1 MTAAPPLSFAEQL
14 ALLGAPLDIPD
25 GSFAVGVVSPEGG
38 SNAQVVTHKDGV
50 AAWADIQDS
59 GDAFNHV
66 LADGTGLGPFHT
78 VSGLT
83 AGQVLRASGAV
94 AAAFA
99 ILGFSDLSGEV
110 ARGQLP
116 SAIAYE
122 DEANVF
128 TEDQTIQGTLDMDSN
143 EILNYMS
150 VIGSP
155 TFTTIQHMQD
165 IFHSSGWT
173 GGGVLSDAGGG
184 DIDVTAGTGL
194 LRAADT
200 PNLTLSYCDW
210 SVSAGNTVPD
220 GTARFFGVQYGGGSP
235 QVVMKTTDSWDYNTD
250 FPLGSAVREGA
261 TLHISQAE
269 HAVGDHASTMIR
281 RMFEVDKFQR
291 DNNTGG
297 LILSDSADTNRYV
310 EVSAGAVWE
319 RLNRNSFS
327 AFDSDPGGG
336 GDTFDTY
343 KHVTS
348 TFTLTTGVTQWP
360 NTQYDDGA
368 DLVTMD
374 SNKYANLW
382 FYGDSDGEVAMVY
395 GTAQYNK
402 SALAELEEPPSSL
415 PVRIQTHSF
424 LLGRMIFQKS
434 ATTAVQVDTVFETV
448 FLPTQAA
455 DHGNLSGLTDDD
467 HTQYHTDGRALTWL
481 GTRSTT
487 DLSEGSN
494 LYYTNAR
501 ADARIGLA
509 DLEDLNDVVAYSSLA
524 DGEVLIYNTA
534 AGGWRHR
541 TFSEAGIGDITDVV
555 AGAGMTGG
563 GSSGSVTLD
572 VVGTASRISVAANS
586 VDIDASYVGQAS
598 ITTLGTIA
606 TGVWSGTA
614 VVWDKVN
621 KTGSILDDIANVT
634 ITSIA
639 SGEILKWNGSLWI
652 NNTLAEAGIS
662 AASHTHTNI
671 TPVDSTDASSF
682 IAMFDSAT
690 GNQAI
695 KTDGA
700 LLYNATTGELSATTY
715 LGTIATVTQNSVT
728 TMTGL
733 VTVGILNSGSITS
746 GFGNINIGSST
757 LDCGVITATTITVT
771 SGDVDVFNSSGATL
785 FLKRNDGAVGVGD
798 VLGDVDFLHRDATGG
813 NYATFARIRGLATG
827 TQSAGDN
834 PTALVFFT
842 TPNSTETLTEAMRI
856 SDGGNVGVGT
866 ASPQR
871 DLHIEGGVPTIRLSD
886 SNAATDQA
894 VATLIEL
901 YRGNLTNRVGFWGM
915 ASAGNDVMAL
925 ATDYAA
931 GEIVFS
937 TGSSV
942 EALRLNSSQVAIFV
956 AGITATTGTFSGNML
971 IGTTTPTTASP
982 RLDVVGSGP
991 TLVLGDNTTNVERKI
1006 GQIAVRHFT
1015 NAEEA
1020 TALIYGDVS
1029 SGNAL
1034 IAIGGGPAYTL
1045 NAATII
1051 NFYTAANPTTLTG
1064 TLLADMTGVG
1074 ASSLFYARGDVRIGS
1089 LGRFDSTSA
1098 PSTDFILRYDGS
1110 KWVSLYL
1117 HTQFLA
1123 GDGVSQ
1129 INGDGTTSA
1138 FVYSN
1143 PSLSGAPSPNPSAAP
1158 VITASH
1164 KSIKIDMRA
1173 YTLGATETFVLDY
1186 SIDGGAYTTDAI
1198 ISTGTQVVHATLTP
1212 GSTYAYKYKIRGG
1225 SDTPYSPA
1233 SSAINP
1239 LNDSSAQAF
1248 GIVLAAQVVATNLAA
1263 ISADIGDI
1271 SAGQIRNAANTKGV
1285 LLSGSLPGGWT
1296 QYIDFVATG
1305 ANPFIKHDKFSLF
1318 ADGSAVF
1325 GGQIDITD
1333 VSTQT
1338 TGSMNDQWLLLRDP
1352 DVAHGMTTVLETD
1365 IVAAIGEFS
1374 DTRGGLWIQGFMEAS
1389 AAAIGVHLSG
1399 IIDTGSGMDAAVVV
1413 SGWKKS
1419 GTSFGAMATTDV
1431 VFTIRPG
1438 AGSDVFAI
1446 TAAGDITGPNDLTLS
1461 GDFNISERSPATFTD
1476 HVVDYDT
1483 GTTTVQRLD
1492 GGANSRNITGFA
1504 GGRAGRLIS
1513 IVNVG
1518 GNFLNLGHEHVS
1530 SAAANRIIVPNGSS
1544 YNIGVDSSVFLWY
1557 DSTASRWRV
1566 IGPIV

>member
-66 LADGTGLGPFHT
+66 LADETGLGAFHT

-210 SVSAGNTVPD
+210 SASAGNTVPD

-250 FPLGSAVREGA
+250 FPLGSVVREGV

-310 EVSAGAVWE
+310 EVTAGAIWE

-415 PVRIQTHSF
+415 PIRIQTHSF

-434 ATTAVQVDTVFETV
+434 ATTAIQVDTVFETV
-448 FLPTQAA
+448 FLATQAA

-541 TFSEAGIGDITDVV
+541 TFAEAGIGDITEVV

-586 VDIDASYVGQAS
+586 VDIDSGYVGQAS

-621 KTGSILDDIANVT
+621 KSGSVLDDIANVT
-634 ITSIA
+634 ITAIA

-662 AASHTHTNI
+662 ATSHTHTNI
-671 TPVDSTDASSF
+671 TPVDSTDATSF

-700 LLYNATTGELSATTY
+700 LLYNATTGQLSATSY

-728 TMTGL
+728 TMTALTTIGTLVAGAVPASL
-733 VTVGILNSGSITS
+733 VTTGTFGAGAYTFPGTVTTNGNVSVETTLPILTLKDTNNVLGDVAYQSYIRGTDSADAQAWWLGDGQSGVKQASFWATTGYALGLYS
-746 GFGNINIGSST
+746 NDALVLTLSGSST
-757 LDCGVITATTITVT
+757 LATFSGAVSMGALTASGQIKVTNIDVAFLTDPGATAATQIRFGRSGAFKAAWRMPATGSADLQSWTNAAHKATWTSAAYTPATTGSLTLGTASVPWGSAWMGALT
-771 SGDVDVFNSSGATL
+771 ASGIVHA
-785 FLKRNDGAVGVGD
+785 
-798 VLGDVDFLHRDATGG
+798 LGGRL
-813 NYATFARIRGLATG
+813 
-827 TQSAGDN
+827 
-834 PTALVFFT
+834 
-842 TPNSTETLTEAMRI
+842 E
-856 SDGGNVGVGT
+856 VGT
-866 ASPQR
+866 A
-871 DLHIEGGVPTIRLSD
+871 
-886 SNAATDQA
+886 A
-894 VATLIEL
+894 
-901 YRGNLTNRVGFWGM
+901 
-915 ASAGNDVMAL
+915 
-925 ATDYAA
+925 
-931 GEIVFS
+931 
-937 TGSSV
+937 
-942 EALRLNSSQVAIFV
+942 
-956 AGITATTGTFSGNML
+956 
-971 IGTTTPTTASP
+971 
-982 RLDVVGSGP
+982 
-991 TLVLGDNTTNVERKI
+991 
-1006 GQIAVRHFT
+1006 
-1015 NAEEA
+1015 
-1020 TALIYGDVS
+1020 
-1029 SGNAL
+1029 
-1034 IAIGGGPAYTL
+1034 
-1045 NAATII
+1045 
-1051 NFYTAANPTTLTG
+1051 
-1064 TLLADMTGVG
+1064 
-1074 ASSLFYARGDVRIGS
+1074 
-1089 LGRFDSTSA
+1089 
-1098 PSTDFILRYDGS
+1098 
-1110 KWVSLYL
+1110 
-1117 HTQFLA
+1117 
-1123 GDGVSQ
+1123 
-1129 INGDGTTSA
+1129 
-1138 FVYSN
+1138 
-1143 PSLSGAPSPNPSAAP
+1143 
-1158 VITASH
+1158 
-1164 KSIKIDMRA
+1164 
-1173 YTLGATETFVLDY
+1173 
-1186 SIDGGAYTTDAI
+1186 
-1198 ISTGTQVVHATLTP
+1198 
-1212 GSTYAYKYKIRGG
+1212 
-1225 SDTPYSPA
+1225 
-1233 SSAINP
+1233 
-1239 LNDSSAQAF
+1239 
-1248 GIVLAAQVVATNLAA
+1248 
-1263 ISADIGDI
+1263 
-1271 SAGQIRNAANTKGV
+1271 
-1285 LLSGSLPGGWT
+1285 
-1296 QYIDFVATG
+1296 
-1305 ANPFIKHDKFSLF
+1305 
-1318 ADGSAVF
+1318 
-1325 GGQIDITD
+1325 
-1333 VSTQT
+1333 
-1338 TGSMNDQWLLLRDP
+1338 
-1352 DVAHGMTTVLETD
+1352 
-1365 IVAAIGEFS
+1365 
-1374 DTRGGLWIQGFMEAS
+1374 
-1389 AAAIGVHLSG
+1389 
-1399 IIDTGSGMDAAVVV
+1399 
-1413 SGWKKS
+1413 
-1419 GTSFGAMATTDV
+1419 
-1431 VFTIRPG
+1431 
-1438 AGSDVFAI
+1438 
-1446 TAAGDITGPNDLTLS
+1446 
-1461 GDFNISERSPATFTD
+1461 
-1476 HVVDYDT
+1476 
-1483 GTTTVQRLD
+1483 
-1492 GGANSRNITGFA
+1492 
-1504 GGRAGRLIS
+1504 
-1513 IVNVG
+1513 
-1518 GNFLNLGHEHVS
+1518 
-1530 SAAANRIIVPNGSS
+1530 
-1544 YNIGVDSSVFLWY
+1544 
-1557 DSTASRWRV
+1557 
-1566 IGPIV
+1566 